1 MTTFNASALSTAV
14 NIEVAQTV
22 DSKRI
27 KVGELDIFA
36 PSLRAFGIDIDPVG
50 VEDDGSLKY
59 AELPVQWLYG
69 AVLAA
74 VKSNARNKLQKGSVE
89 LKPGNK
95 IATTLEEL
103 ITPAESGSAVL
114 AERRTLIELF
124 KGYLAGL
131 DKAENVK
138 RLLLTFLEKP
148 ETLALQP
155 AEQRAKIQVY
165 FLEFGDKVEDKLTA
179 WQGDYLVNVLAQCQ
193 PEAEVEF

>member
-14 NIEVAQTV
+14 KIEVAQTV

-59 AELPVQWLYG
+59 SELPVQWLYG